1 MKNTVKS
8 NCDFPH
14 VRRSGY
20 IGAASLLVCAFAAC
34 ASFANARIPIIGWGS
49 WDEKGASAERY
60 SEAGDAGFTHLTQW
74 CTSPAEAKR
83 LLGEAEKAG
92 IKLIIGLGHDVK
104 RMMDA
109 AKDFTAATKDSP
121 ALAYYYIT
129 DEPNIKAAEAIRDCV
144 KRYEALDPAHPCY
157 VNLFGALCDRW
168 TRNDVARQM
177 KYTGCATHE
186 EYIRRLYDVVPLK
199 LISFDTYPVLSFKP
213 LEDFRLHGAR
223 VFLKERWY
231 ETLEATSALARERN
245 IPMFAFALVAAHRHY
260 PAQDYPVPTLAHLR
274 LQQYSNLAYGA
285 QALQCFKYAMMK
297 EYHGYN
303 NAPIIVGGH
312 RSPVF
317 DLVREMNAEIQ
328 ARAYVF
334 LGAKVQGVW
343 HTGIDIPLGT
353 KRFEAKFL
361 PPFVKSLS
369 TLKGGAAVV
378 SWLKNGGKDYLMV
391 VNRDPNDD
399 ITFKSTFAPGVEI
412 VRRDG
417 TTAPAA
423 AYADCFWLDPGDA
436 AIFAA
441 PAKLKADKKK

>member
-1 MKNTVKS
+1 MFVKKTSCVTV
-8 NCDFPH
+8 
-14 VRRSGY
+14 
-20 IGAASLLVCAFAAC
+20 FAICMSAL
-34 ASFANARIPIIGWGS
+34 ADVQMPIIGWGS
-49 WDEKGASAERY
+49 WDQQNASAARY
-60 SEAGDAGFTHLTQW
+60 AEAKDAGFTHLTQW

-92 IKLIIGLGHDVK
+92 IKLIIGMGHDVK
-104 RMMDA
+104 RMTAA
-109 AKDFTAATKDSP
+109 AKEFTAAAKGSP
-121 ALAYYYIT
+121 ALEYYYIT
-129 DEPNIKAAEAIRDCV
+129 DEPHIKHAEAIRDCV
-144 KRYEALDPAHPCY
+144 KLYEELDPAHPCY

-168 TRNDVARQM
+168 TRNDVERQM
-177 KYTGCATHE
+177 KHTGCATHD
-186 EYIRRLYDVVPLK
+186 EYIRSLYDIVPLK
-199 LISFDTYPVLSFKP
+199 MISFDVYPVLSFKP
-213 LEDFRLHGAR
+213 LEVGDFRLHGQR

-260 PAQDYPVPTLAHLR
+260 PAQDYPVPTRAHLR

-303 NAPIIVGGH
+303 NAPIVVGGR

-343 HTGIDIPLGT
+343 HTGIDVPLGT
-353 KRFEAKFL
+353 KRFDAKFL
-361 PPFVKSLS
+361 PPFVKSFEIPN
-369 TLKGGAAVV
+369 GGTAVV
-378 SWLKNGGKDYLMV
+378 SWLKNGDTDYLMV

-399 ITFKSTFAPGVEI
+399 ITLKATFADGTEI

-417 TTAPAA
+417 TKVPAT
-423 AYADCFWLDPGDA
+423 AYADYFWLDPGDA
-436 AIFAA
+436 AIFSS
-441 PAKLKADKKK
+441 LGR